1 MDEPVKGR
9 LAMIVA
15 GLVWGLSPIFYKFIE
30 NVPPVEIFCHRVIS
44 SFAVFF
50 LVMLVRGRAGEVPRV
65 LVTSPRKF
73 ATIALA
79 ASMISVNWLLFI
91 VAVQIDRA
99 TEASLG
105 YFIFPLIA
113 VFLGAVVLGE
123 RLSAAQWIAVVVAAA
138 AVTLQLVLSG
148 TLPWIALIL
157 ASTFAGYGL
166 VKKQI
171 SDGPIV
177 TVAAESLLLT
187 PVALCW
193 LVGVHQWGW
202 SDFTAR
208 PGGYFGN
215 DITVTIMFAVSGII
229 TAGPLVLLSYGTR
242 RLRYSESGILLY
254 TNPALQFLVAVLIFA
269 EPFSTTDLA
278 AFMLIWLALV
288 LFSLEARI
296 TSGLFGARRRATP
309 RSPRH

>member
-1 MDEPVKGR
+1 MDEQVKGR
-9 LAMIVA
+9 LAMIAA
-15 GLVWGLSPIFYKFIE
+15 GIVWGLSPIFYKFIGH
-30 NVPPVEIFCHRVIS
+30 VPPVEVFCHRVIS

-50 LVMLVRGRAGEVPRV
+50 LVMLVRGRAGEVPRI
-65 LVTSPRKF
+65 LSASPRKVG
-73 ATIALA
+73 TIVLA

-91 VAVQIDRA
+91 WAVQVDRA

-123 RLSAAQWIAVVVAAA
+123 RLSATQWMAVAVAAA
-138 AVTLQLVLSG
+138 AVVLQLVLSG
-148 TLPWIALIL
+148 KLPWIALIL

-177 TVAAESLLLT
+177 TVATESLLLT
-187 PVALCW
+187 PAALCW
-193 LVGVHQWGW
+193 LIGVHQWGW
-202 SDFTAR
+202 TDFTGR
-208 PGGYFGN
+208 PGAYFGN
-215 DITVTIMFAVSGII
+215 DLTVTIMFVVSGVI
-229 TAGPLVLLSYGTR
+229 TAGPLILLSYGTK

-269 EPFSTTDLA
+269 EPFGTTDLA
-278 AFMLIWLALV
+278 AFMLIWLALI
-288 LFSLEARI
+288 LFSLEGRLRP
-296 TSGLFGARRRATP
+296 GLFGGRQRATP
-309 RSPRH
+309 RNSRY